1 MSGDIA
7 TGVMGMTAPT
17 GVDCIEAVVGVGIG
31 EGMGEVATGG
41 VDIAGVPGERSAF
54 DVIGVMRAGDAGM
67 TWSTCISA
75 TLLET
80 VFFPLVAR
88 GAQIGES

>member
-1 MSGDIA
+1 VI
-7 TGVMGMTAPT
+7 GVVAVGEMGMTAST
-17 GVDCIEAVVGVGIG
+17 GVDWIKAVVGVGTG
-31 EGMGEVATGG
+31 EGVGEVVTGG
-41 VDIAGVPGERSAF
+41 VDIAGVPGERSTF

-88 GAQIGES
+88 GAQIGEN